1 MAIIQIPQSS
11 ILNLQYHKEA
21 IYRNMLMYNRKHKII
36 NFQITSF
43 AFFENFLFTL
53 YELRFLILTQDV
65 LFTVIHYLIYAA
77 SGGRII

>member
-1 MAIIQIPQSS
+1 
-11 ILNLQYHKEA
+11 
-21 IYRNMLMYNRKHKII
+21 MYNRKHEII
-36 NFQITSF
+36 NSQITSF

-65 LFTVIHYLIYAA
+65 LFAVIHYLIYAA